1 MCIRDRYHS
10 ATGATKKLRINSDEA
25 ASTTGLFEN
34 TEPTSSVF
42 SVGDSNSTNGNGNN
56 MIAYCFAPVA
66 GYSAFGS
73 YEGNGSSDGP
83 FVHTGF
89 AVSFLMLK
97 NADAS
102 GVGWIMFDSARD
114 IDNPTEIYLFANTSS
129 GEDSSSVIQLDFLSN
144 GFKINGNWN
153 GFNGSGNT
161 IIYIAFA
168 EHPQKTARAR

>member
-1 MCIRDRYHS
+1 M
-10 ATGATKKLRINSDEA
+10 L
-25 ASTTGLFEN
+25 
-34 TEPTSSVF
+34 
-42 SVGDSNSTNGNGNN
+42 
-56 MIAYCFAPVA
+56 AYCFSSVEN
-66 GYSAFGS
+66 YSAFGS